1 MQKSLITAIVA
12 IAAGTAPAVHAYS
25 TTANVTF
32 NWAESGVVKGWTAN
46 GSNIFVGAGAP
57 TGAGTFRNTWF
68 SNLIGNNAVS
78 WINPDFATPTD
89 LVALGCPLEPVFV
102 AQYACKISN
111 SGPNGNGTLAKPFAE
126 PGNAGP
132 GARATGTLTVTDTTL
147 TGILTVINT
156 NDEGAG
162 LQSGTVA
169 ASGYN
174 VRTADGSPFRN
185 VWYGISSSA
194 TLAVNLTGTFSPT
207 SWFINGG
214 TVGFFDPQFQC
225 AVADFS
231 GTLCAQ
237 STVGGGFRP
246 NGQFLSWGLDQAF
259 GPLTPAGEI
268 PVFDASGATFLD
280 SIGGVLAALTIDS
293 AGNIVTNQGE
303 FRQGAT
309 TIFPVSCPQSLRYN
323 GFGLSCGVLQ
333 VGTLNISG
341 QVVVPLPAAAWLLG
355 GALAA
360 LAGIRRGRRDWGSG
374 PAGPPRHDGHAHR
387 PFGA

>member
-1 MQKSLITAIVA
+1 MQNSLVAAVAA
-12 IAAGTAPAVHAYS
+12 IAATAAPAAQAYS
-25 TTANVTF
+25 ALANVTF
-32 NWAESGVVKGWTAN
+32 NWAESGVVRGWTAN

-78 WINPDFATPTD
+78 WINPDFATPAD
-89 LVALGCPLEPVFV
+89 LSALGCPIEPVFV

-111 SGPNGNGTLAKPFAE
+111 GGPNGNGTLAKPFGE
-126 PGNAGP
+126 SGNAGP
-132 GARATGTLTVTDTTL
+132 GGRATGSLTVTDTTL

-162 LQSGTVA
+162 IQSGTTA
-169 ASGYN
+169 ATGYN

-185 VWYGISSSA
+185 VWYGVSSST
-194 TLAVNLTGTFSPT
+194 TLSVNLTGTFSAT

-214 TVGFFDPQFQC
+214 TVSFFDPQFQC

-231 GTLCAQ
+231 GTLCAS

-268 PVFDASGATFLD
+268 PVFDSSGTTFLD
-280 SIGGVLAALTIDS
+280 SIGGVLATLSIDS

-309 TIFPVSCPQSLRYN
+309 TIFPVSCPQSIRYN

-333 VGTLNISG
+333 VGTLDIRG
-341 QVVVPLPAAAWLLG
+341 QVVPVPAAAWLFA

-360 LAGIRRGRRDWGSG
+360 LAGLRRGPRD
-374 PAGPPRHDGHAHR
+374 
-387 PFGA
+387 